1 MTIEDG
7 EVPMRPEAEQYA
19 KHYSKIIFRRDMRAL
34 YSDSDFFNVGY
45 WKDIPGVTVENLPAA
60 CTKLVDAHIGCD
72 ADRGKVDG
80 LVLDIACGLG
90 RTTKMF
96 ADAYPNAT
104 TIGVNFGEEQVAYA
118 SEKFPE
124 LQFLHKD
131 AARLDLPSES
141 ADRIF
146 CVEAAFHFNTRRDF
160 LREAF
165 RIIRPGGRLII
176 SDVLYSRSIYGI
188 PIDNVGWT
196 LERFLASI
204 EDIGWTVEDYQD
216 ITEHTGTPY
225 LRLLTE
231 CGFER
236 AGRIWHKVLKN
247 YLLLTLRK

>member
-1 MTIEDG
+1 
-7 EVPMRPEAEQYA
+7 MRLEAAQYA
-19 KHYSKIIFRRDMRAL
+19 KHYSKIIFHRDMRAL

-45 WKDIPGVTVENLPAA
+45 WKDIPSVTVENLPAA
-60 CTKLVDAHIGCD
+60 CTNLVSAHIN
-72 ADRGKVDG
+72 RGTDPAKVDG
-80 LVLDIACGLG
+80 VVLDIACGLG
-90 RTTKMF
+90 RTTRMI
-96 ADAYPNAT
+96 ADAYPNAK
-104 TIGVNFGEEQVAYA
+104 TIGVNFGKEQVTYA
-118 SEKFPE
+118 SEKFPD

-131 AARLDLPSES
+131 AERLDLPSES
-141 ADRIF
+141 VDCIF

-196 LERFLASI
+196 LDGFLSSI
-204 EDIGWTVEDYQD
+204 EEIGWTVEESLD

-225 LRLLTE
+225 LHLLTE

-236 AGRIWHKVLKN
+236 AGRIWHKLLKN